1 MTQLHFWMI
10 GARDMYEEIF
20 EQPMKNNRPPIQ
32 LPQWIACAPFE
43 EYLGMQIDEASEGRA
58 VLSMPFKVK
67 LAQGVGLMHGGAVA
81 ALADTA
87 VAMAIKSMVP
97 EGTDFVTVE
106 MSLKF
111 LAAVRE
117 GVVRA
122 EAGAIRLDE
131 RKISGEAEVFNGDVK
146 VAHFKAFFIIK
157 KKG

>member
-1 MTQLHFWMI
+1 
-10 GARDMYEEIF
+10 MYKELY
-20 EQPMKNNRPPIQ
+20 EQPMQKNHTPFQ
-32 LPQWIACAPFE
+32 LPEWIACAPFE
-43 EYLGMQIDEASEGRA
+43 EYLGMEIIEAAEGRA
-58 VLSMPFKVK
+58 TLSMPFKVK
-67 LAQGVGLMHGGAVA
+67 LAQGVGLMHGGAVTS
-81 ALADTA
+81 LADTA

-122 EAGAIRLDE
+122 EARAIPLDE
-131 RKISGEAEVFNGDVK
+131 RKISGEAEIFNGDVK